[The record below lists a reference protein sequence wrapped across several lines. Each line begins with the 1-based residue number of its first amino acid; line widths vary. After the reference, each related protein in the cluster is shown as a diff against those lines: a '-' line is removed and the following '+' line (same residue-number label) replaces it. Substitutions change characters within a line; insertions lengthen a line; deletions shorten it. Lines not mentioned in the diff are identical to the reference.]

1 MKITFWRF
9 DDTPKFIIIC
19 VFQNRFVCESLH
31 MEKKLL
37 SVGIFTQRVSFEYT
51 IVWNILPNHVIK
63 MSKGYFYSICKKH
76 FNSHR
81 HICFFKLILS
91 WDLRKKGK
99 YFREG
104 NNGRSKR
111 GVPENVTVGISATA
125 SENMISQYK
134 IIHYVTHAVL
144 LDDMLHKD
152 IYQ

>member
-1 MKITFWRF
+1 MKITLTDI

-51 IVWNILPNHVIK
+51 IVGNILPNHVIK
-63 MSKGYFYSICKKH
+63 MSKGYFYPICKKH

-91 WDLRKKGK
+91 
-99 YFREG
+99 
-104 NNGRSKR
+104 
-111 GVPENVTVGISATA
+111 
-125 SENMISQYK
+125 
-134 IIHYVTHAVL
+134 
-144 LDDMLHKD
+144 
-152 IYQ
+152 